1 MHLFR
6 DIGAFTGTAMKLTH
20 TLLAL
25 LVAVLALPMAAV
37 GQDEEESIKVASAD
51 GAIENIVVT
60 GEKSWG
66 ELRRELWQVEDD
78 FYSLYN
84 KLNDSAAYDV
94 HCAREA
100 PTGSRIKQ
108 QVCRPE
114 FLVRALNRGDI
125 ISKTSMKTS
134 SAIAGKMENF
144 REILDTLMA
153 ANPELQSAADTYG
166 TARARFMAQSETRA
180 NN

>member
-1 MHLFR
+1 
-6 DIGAFTGTAMKLTH
+6 MKLTH
-20 TLLAL
+20 KILAL
-25 LVAVLALPMAAV
+25 LVAALALPMAAV
-37 GQDEEESIKVASAD
+37 GQEEEDSIKVASAE

-60 GEKSWG
+60 GQKSSA
-66 ELRRELWQVEDD
+66 ELRRELWEVEDD
-78 FYSLYN
+78 FYALYN
-84 KLNDSAAYDV
+84 KLNDSALYDV

-125 ISKTSMKTS
+125 TSMTDMNS
-134 SAIAGKMENF
+134 SPLIAGKMAKFQET
-144 REILDTLMA
+144 LGTLMA

-166 TARARFMAQSETRA
+166 AARARFMAQQ
-180 NN
+180 